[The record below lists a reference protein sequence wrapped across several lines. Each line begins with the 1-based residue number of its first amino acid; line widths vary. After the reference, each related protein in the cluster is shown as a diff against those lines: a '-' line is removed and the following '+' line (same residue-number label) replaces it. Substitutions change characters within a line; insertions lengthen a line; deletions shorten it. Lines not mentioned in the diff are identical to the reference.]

1 MLGCKHA
8 HSVCKYPP
16 DDEQSLHRLFY
27 NFLAGVTV
35 CKNQVMKDV
44 KTSYF
49 VFRGC
54 FVITFFKKGNSLID
68 LMQRENNFD
77 VFALLK
83 SFSYRHMLLRISLF
97 ISVYS

>member
-27 NFLAGVTV
+27 NFLAGV

-49 VFRGC
+49 VFCGC
-54 FVITFFKKGNSLID
+54 FVITFFKKGKSTH
-68 LMQRENNFD
+68 RFD
-77 VFALLK
+77 AKRKQF
-83 SFSYRHMLLRISLF
+83 
-97 ISVYS
+97 